1 MRMKSHVVSLR
12 TRLMLLVAVSLLPAI
27 VLLTLQGFRDYA
39 AEKKNLHEEAENLAY
54 RISMHSKEAGPEPKR
69 YLENL
74 AKIAEIKNEGAGC
87 NAFLALTLKTD
98 YYYDNI
104 FVADRSGNVV
114 CSGIELPVSL
124 NLANRSYFGRVMAR
138 KAFAVGDV
146 QHNDNS
152 GEPVVVFALPV
163 LDVRGEVTRVLGLV
177 VNFSWFND
185 SFKRGS
191 ASSRH
196 LDKVAATVSDSDG
209 VIIASA
215 PGQKYVGK
223 RLLEWNRIR
232 ARVNENS
239 RYTASEM
246 WRDGVMRTTT
256 YLPVFSS
263 DVTGMYFLR
272 VGIPQGDSL
281 AVVEYRTAWNFLLLA
296 LAALLAMTAAWW
308 LSSWLVLKPIGVLT
322 RTAALLGAGD
332 MNARTGLAKSGG
344 EVGELARSFDE
355 MANQLQIQHDS
366 LQRLNRVQ
374 AMRSATNGA
383 ILRAEN
389 EQTLLNDI
397 CQVVRQTG
405 GYQLAWFG
413 YSDKFGSRMFRVQA
427 HDGATSEMLTAFEHL
442 RKDSPET
449 EMGPV
454 ANAVR
459 FGKPQ
464 VMHNLQTPL
473 NDAPWRLA
481 AASSG
486 FAAAIGLPIKVGEDV
501 IGALGIFSID
511 PDAFGTEEIQLLT
524 ATANDVAFGIAAARA
539 MLEVR
544 RSREFLGLVIN
555 NIPSMVFV
563 KEAADLRFV
572 SINPAGEKFLGL
584 ENVDYIGKTDA
595 EIFAPEQARG
605 MVQRDLDALNCTQP
619 VLVTESQITTVDGK
633 IKLVQTKRLR
643 LTDANGDVK
652 YLLGISEDITEQR
665 KAEERLIYLAT
676 HDGLTGLPNR
686 HLLMT
691 SLNASLER
699 AAGAGQG
706 LSVLYIDLDGFK
718 EINDTLGHFT
728 GDELLRDVAALL
740 RQVVHNDDTVARVGG
755 DEFVL
760 VLEQA
765 LDPEAL
771 TVITDEIKK
780 RFMTP
785 FSIAG
790 QEIVISSSIGISRF
804 PEDARD
810 GETLLRNAD
819 IAMYAAKALGRN
831 THSYYSA
838 DMHTRVIDRLEMR
851 NLLRSAIEKNEL
863 VVHYQPKVSML
874 TGSIVGA
881 EALVRWHSKELGFVS
896 PARFIP
902 LAEESGLIV
911 PIGEW
916 VLRTACEQA
925 RQWQSYGPLMMAV
938 NLSPRQ
944 LHQKG
949 LLQIIATILNDAGL
963 GADLLEL
970 EVTEGSFMDKDSG
983 AIGLLTQI
991 SEMGIRLAVDDFG
1004 TGYSS
1009 LAYLKQLPVN
1019 VLKIDQSF
1027 VKGLMSDESDVAIVT
1042 AIVAMARSLKLS
1054 VIAEGVETFEQLAIL
1069 RALECDENQGYLFS
1083 RPLPAKEFG
1092 HFLSRPDLLPKMG
1105 GPEV

>member
-1 MRMKSHVVSLR
+1 MRVKSQVVSLR

-74 AKIAEIKNEGAGC
+74 AKIAEIRQEGAGC
-87 NAFLALTLKTD
+87 NTFLALTLKTD

-104 FVADRSGNVV
+104 FVADHKGNIV
-114 CSGIELPVSL
+114 CSGIPLPAAM
-124 NLANRSYFGRVMAR
+124 NLVNRSYFGRVMAH

-146 QHNDNS
+146 QRNDHS

-163 LDVRGEVTRVLGLV
+163 LDARGDVVRVLGLV

-185 SFKRGS
+185 SFKRGI

-196 LDKVAATVSDSDG
+196 LYNVAASISDSDG

-223 RLLEWNRIR
+223 RLLEWNQIR
-232 ARVNENS
+232 LRLNENS
-239 RYTASEM
+239 RYTASET
-246 WRDGVMRTTT
+246 WRDGIMRTTT

-263 DVTGMYFLR
+263 DITGMYFLR
-272 VGIPQGDSL
+272 VGIPQGNSL
-281 AVVEYRTAWNFLLLA
+281 VAVEYHTA
-296 LAALLAMTAAWW
+296 W
-308 LSSWLVLKPIGVLT
+308 LSSWLVLKPIGVLS

-332 MNARTGLAKSGG
+332 MHARTGLANSGG
-344 EVGELARSFDE
+344 EVGALARNFDE
-355 MANQLQIQHDS
+355 MANKLQIQHDS

-383 ILRAEN
+383 ILRADN

-397 CQVVRQTG
+397 CHIVRQTG

-413 YSDKFGSRMFRVQA
+413 YSDKYGMRMFRVQA
-427 HDGATSEMLTAFEHL
+427 HEGATDEMLMAFEHL

-459 FGKPQ
+459 LGKPQ
-464 VMHNLQTPL
+464 VMHNLRVPL
-473 NDAPWRLA
+473 NSAPWRVA
-481 AASSG
+481 AAGSG

-501 IGALGIFSID
+501 IGALGIFSVD
-511 PDAFGTEEIQLLT
+511 PEAFGPEEIELLT

-584 ENVDYIGKTDA
+584 DDVDYIGKTDV
-595 EIFAPEQARG
+595 EIFSPEQARG
-605 MVQRDLDALNCTQP
+605 MVQRDLDALNSDQP
-619 VLVTESQITTVDGK
+619 LLVTESQIMTADGK
-633 IKLVQTKRLR
+633 SKLVQTKRLR

-665 KAEERLIYLAT
+665 KVQERLIYLAT

-699 AAGAGQG
+699 AASEGAG

-740 RQVVHNDDTVARVGG
+740 KQVVHAGDTVARVGG

-760 VLEQA
+760 VLEHA
-765 LDPEAL
+765 VTPEAL
-771 TVITDEIKK
+771 TVITDDIKK
-780 RFMTP
+780 RFTMP

-790 QEIVISSSIGISRF
+790 QEIVISTSIGISRF
-804 PEDARD
+804 PGDARD
-810 GETLLRNAD
+810 GESLLRNAD

-881 EALVRWHSKELGFVS
+881 EALVRWNSKELGFVS

-925 RQWQSYGPLMMAV
+925 RQWQDYGPLMIAV

-949 LLQIIATILNDAGL
+949 LLQVISTILSDAGL

-1054 VIAEGVETFEQLAIL
+1054 VIAEGVETIEQLAIL

-1083 RPLPAKEFG
+1083 RPLPANEFG
-1092 HFLSRPDLLPKMG
+1092 YFLSRPDLLPKTG
-1105 GPEV
+1105 GAVV